1 MVHYFY
7 MPEEKKYSLK
17 KIIIFGVIILIL
29 AGLIGFYF
37 INKNNSS
44 NNPAGQ
50 GKDLFPFKDGT
61 AQTDTAVT
69 IGGNVTDEGVPQVS
83 DGTPISTTDGQRL
96 RQITQYPV
104 TDFFTSI
111 TNRRTL
117 EPKLDEKTGQ
127 TNLVASTTPI
137 DMLRWN
143 IKQTGILMDAE
154 ISSDAIITT
163 QKTQTKIP
171 NAEELWLGQ
180 GGNSATYRTWN
191 PETRSIGTVTGIIP
205 TPTTLDYCMA
215 PFTQDL
221 KVGTKGAEVTEL
233 QKYINRKLAL
243 NIAVDGSLGPK
254 TFALVKNIQ
263 TLLNIPT
270 TGAYDQATKDALNA
284 DCTKT
289 ATEFEKQKNAVISLT
304 TTLLP
309 QNIVRGAVSP
319 DGTQI
324 FSLIPI
330 TNGFGISGLV
340 SNPDGTGQRKIFESP
355 ATEWSAQWVNKNTI
369 ALTTLASREADGYL
383 YFLNPISGDFKKVLG
398 PLRGL
403 TTLVSPDGKK
413 VLYSNSNDRV
423 FTTKVYSTDTGA
435 LRTLDLAT
443 LPAKCTWQDSAI
455 IICGVPK
462 NITSGQYPDAWYQG
476 IVSFSDVVWLINTV
490 QNNTNIVLAPDESF
504 DIIKPQ
510 VSPNHAY
517 LYFINKT
524 DQTLWSYRMQ

>member
-17 KIIIFGVIILIL
+17 KIIIFGVIVLIL
-29 AGLIGFYF
+29 AGLVGFYF
-37 INKNNSS
+37 INKKNSG
-44 NNPAGQ
+44 NNPAGPD
-50 GKDLFPFKDGT
+50 KDLFPFKDGT
-61 AQTDTAVT
+61 TQADTAVT
-69 IGGNVTDEGVPQVS
+69 IGGNVTDEGVPQIS

-96 RQITQYPV
+96 RQITTYPV

-111 TNRRTL
+111 ATRRTL
-117 EPKLDEKTGQ
+117 EPKLDEVTQQ
-127 TNLVASTTPI
+127 TKLVASTTPI

-143 IKQTGILMDAE
+143 IKQTGLLMDAE
-154 ISSDAIITT
+154 VSPDAIITT
-163 QKTQTKIP
+163 QKTQTKVP
-171 NAEELWLGQ
+171 NAEELWFGQ

-191 PETRSIGTVTGIIP
+191 SEARTIGTLTGIIP
-205 TPTTLDYCMA
+205 TPVVLDYCMM
-215 PFTQDL
+215 PFTQNL
-221 KVGTKGAEVTEL
+221 KVGSKGIEVTEL
-233 QKYINRKLAL
+233 QKYINRRLAM

-270 TGAYDQATKDALNA
+270 TGVYDQVTKDSLNT

-289 ATEFEKQKNAVISLT
+289 TADFAKQKNAVVTLN

-309 QNIVRGAVSP
+309 QNILRGAASP
-319 DGTQI
+319 DGTQL

-330 TNGFGISGLV
+330 TSGFGVSGLV

-383 YFLNPISGDFKKVLG
+383 YFLNPVTGDFKKVLG

-435 LRTLDLAT
+435 LRSLDLAT
-443 LPAKCTWQDSAI
+443 LPAKCTWQDSAV

-476 IVSFSDVVWLINTV
+476 TVSFSDVVWLINTV
-490 QNNTNIVLAPDESF
+490 QNSTNIVLAPDESF
-504 DIIKPQ
+504 DVIKPR
-510 VSPNHAY
+510 VSPNNAY

-524 DQTLWSYRMQ
+524 DQTLWSYRLQ